1 MFAPKMQVADRPN
14 SDASASRIR
23 LALSQSPWLALCI
36 AALVAVPLIG
46 LLFHFLNVQASIEVG
61 LHLAQTVLPTYA
73 ATTFAI
79 AVGVVFG
86 VCVVGTGAAWLVTRY
101 DFMGRRIL
109 EWALLLPL
117 AVPAYVIAY
126 TYTEFLQF
134 SGPVQMS
141 LRQAF
146 GLEGRIP
153 WFPQV
158 RSLPGVILMF
168 VFVLY
173 PYVYLLARAAFL
185 DRSPSLLDAARTLG
199 CSEWGMFWRV
209 ALPVARPAMIAGA
222 ALALME
228 SVADYGAVAYFGI
241 PTLTFGIYN
250 AWFNLGSIPAAAQL
264 AVVLLAVVAL
274 LLWVERRSRGRAR
287 FFAAPRAGRAPERLR
302 LRGAEAALALVLGLL
317 PILLGF
323 GIPVGM
329 LLSLL
334 IDAEHV
340 VPWTRYLGWVRN
352 TLWVAGITASL
363 AAFFALLLAY
373 SERLRGGGV
382 QRWLNGLI
390 ALGYAVPGAVLA
402 IGILVPLARFDNALD
417 AWMRTH
423 FGLSTGLLLTGS
435 LVALIYAYLVRYFA
449 VGYQG
454 IEAALR
460 RVTPAMDLS
469 ARSLGC
475 TSWQTLWRVHLP
487 LMLPSVWAAALLV
500 FVDTMKELPA
510 TLVLRPFN
518 FDTLAVVTYNFARDE
533 RLAEA
538 ALPALTIVVV
548 SLLPVI
554 LLSRAMNRGDRA

>member
-1 MFAPKMQVADRPN
+1 MFAPKPPVTHGALAGAQPARV
-14 SDASASRIR
+14 R
-23 LALSQSPWLALCI
+23 LAPLQWPWLPLCV
-36 AALVAVPLIG
+36 AALVAIPLLG
-46 LLFHFLNVQASIEVG
+46 LFLHLFDLQASIDVG
-61 LHLAQTVLPTYA
+61 LHLVQTVLPVYA
-73 ATTFAI
+73 ATTLAI
-79 AVGVVFG
+79 ALGVVLG
-86 VCVVGTGAAWLVTRY
+86 VCVVGTGTAWLITRY
-101 DFMGRRIL
+101 DFTGRRVL

-134 SGPVQMS
+134 SGPVQMG
-141 LRQAF
+141 LRQLL
-146 GLEGRIP
+146 GIEGRIP

-158 RSLPGVILMF
+158 RSVPGVILMF

-209 ALPVARPAMIAGA
+209 ALPVARPAMVAGA

-264 AVVLLAVVAL
+264 ALLLLVVVAL
-274 LLWVERRSRGRAR
+274 LLWVERRSRGQAR
-287 FFAAPRAGRAPERLR
+287 FFAAPRAGRAPERYQLTGS
-302 LRGAEAALALVLGLL
+302 LAAAAFILGLL

-323 GIPVGM
+323 GIPVAM
-329 LLSLL
+329 LVSLL
-334 IDAEHV
+334 LDAEHV
-340 VPWTRYLGWVRN
+340 VHWSRYLGWVRN

-363 AAFFALLLAY
+363 AAFLALLLAY
-373 SERLRGGGV
+373 SERLRGGGI
-382 QRWLNGLI
+382 QRWLNSLI

-417 AWMRTH
+417 AWMRATW
-423 FGLSTGLLLTGS
+423 GISTGLLLTGS

-475 TSWQTLWRVHLP
+475 TPWQTLWRVHLP
-487 LMLPSVWAAALLV
+487 LMLPSIWAAALLV

-538 ALPALTIVVV
+538 ALPALTIVMV